1 MKTTARIRIG
11 TRGSKLARWQAE
23 WIAQQMCERNI
34 HVELVT
40 ITTQG
45 DQNVSGSIGS
55 LGSTGIFTKE
65 IQRALLENRIDL
77 AVHSLK
83 DLPTEPVDGIFLIA
97 VPKRVACMDVLL
109 SQNNCTLHQLPVG
122 SRIGTGS
129 IRRQSQVLFLRNDV
143 RVLDIR
149 GNVETRIGKLK
160 NGDYDAIVLARAGLE
175 RLGLERHISYTF
187 TMDEMLPAVGQGAL
201 GLETRCD
208 DEQVQECVRSL
219 DHPPSHQAVLAER
232 ALLAHLRGGCLAP
245 VGAWGRVDGEGH
257 LQLDAVVLDASG
269 TRRLT
274 SSQQG
279 SAEIAIDVGEKA
291 AKELLK
297 QGATSLIDTA
307 RDAKSANDNGL
318 P

>member
-1 MKTTARIRIG
+1 MKTSDYIRVG
-11 TRGSKLARWQAE
+11 TRGSKLAHWQAE
-23 WIAQQMCERNI
+23 WIAQQIRERNI
-34 HVELVT
+34 DVELVT

-45 DQNVSGSIGS
+45 DENVSGSVGS

-65 IQRALLENRIDL
+65 IQRALLENQIDL

-83 DLPTEPVDGIFLIA
+83 DLPTDPVDGIFLVA

-109 SQNNCTLHQLPVG
+109 SQNNCTLHQLPSE

-143 RVLDIR
+143 CVLDIR

-175 RLGLERHISYTF
+175 RLGLEQHISYEF
-187 TMDEMLPAVGQGAL
+187 AIDEMLPAVGQGAL

-208 DEQVQECVRSL
+208 DERVQQCVRSL

-245 VGAWGRVDGEGH
+245 VGAWGRVDDEGH
-257 LQLDAVVLDASG
+257 LQLDAVVLDAVG
-269 TRRLT
+269 TKRLT

-279 SAEIAIDVGEKA
+279 SAQSAIAIGEKA

-297 QGATSLIDTA
+297 QGAASLIDTA
-307 RDAKSANDNGL
+307 RDAESQNDN
-318 P
+318 

>member
-1 MKTTARIRIG
+1 
-11 TRGSKLARWQAE
+11 LAHWQAE
-23 WIAQQMCERNI
+23 WIAQQIREQNI
-34 HVELVT
+34 DVELVT

-45 DQNVSGSIGS
+45 DENVSGSVGS

-65 IQRALLENRIDL
+65 IQRALLENQIDL

-83 DLPTEPVDGIFLIA
+83 DLPTDPVDGIFLVA

-109 SQNNCTLHQLPVG
+109 SQNNCTLHQLPSE

-143 RVLDIR
+143 CVLDIR

-175 RLGLERHISYTF
+175 RLGLEQHISYEF
-187 TMDEMLPAVGQGAL
+187 TIDEMLPAVGQGAL

-208 DEQVQECVRSL
+208 DERVQQCVRSL

-245 VGAWGRVDGEGH
+245 IGAWGRVDDEGH
-257 LQLDAVVLDASG
+257 LQLDAVVLDAGG
-269 TRRLT
+269 TKRLT

-279 SAEIAIDVGEKA
+279 SAQSAIAIGEKA

-297 QGATSLIDTA
+297 QGAASLIDTA
-307 RDAKSANDNGL
+307 RDAESQNDN
-318 P
+318 

>member
-1 MKTTARIRIG
+1 M
-11 TRGSKLARWQAE
+11 
-23 WIAQQMCERNI
+23 
-34 HVELVT
+34 ELVT

-45 DQNVSGSIGS
+45 DQNVSGSVGA
-55 LGSTGIFTKE
+55 LGSTGVFTKE
-65 IQRALLENRIDL
+65 IQRALLENQIDL

-83 DLPTEPVDGIFLIA
+83 DLPTDPVDGIFLVA

-109 SQNNCTLHQLPVG
+109 SQNNCTLHQLPSE

-143 RVLDIR
+143 CVLDIR

-175 RLGLERHISYTF
+175 RLGLEQHISYEF
-187 TMDEMLPAVGQGAL
+187 AIDEMLPAVGQGAL

-208 DEQVQECVRSL
+208 DERVQQCVRSL

-245 VGAWGRVDGEGH
+245 IGAWGRVDDEGH
-257 LQLDAVVLDASG
+257 LQLDAVVLDAGG
-269 TRRLT
+269 TKRLT

-279 SAEIAIDVGEKA
+279 SAQSAIAIGEKA

-297 QGATSLIDTA
+297 QGAASLIDTA
-307 RDAKSANDNGL
+307 RDTESQNDN
-318 P
+318 

>member
-1 MKTTARIRIG
+1 MKTPDCIRIG
-11 TRGSKLARWQAE
+11 TRGSKLAHWQAE
-23 WIAQQMCERNI
+23 WIAQQIREQNI
-34 HVELVT
+34 DVELVT

-45 DQNVSGSIGS
+45 DQNVSGSVGA
-55 LGSTGIFTKE
+55 LGSTGVFTKE
-65 IQRALLENRIDL
+65 IQRALLENQIDL

-109 SQNNCTLHQLPVG
+109 SQNNYTLHQLPSE

-175 RLGLERHISYTF
+175 RLGLEQHISYEF
-187 TMDEMLPAVGQGAL
+187 AIDEMLPAVGQGAL

-208 DEQVQECVRSL
+208 DERVQQCVRSL

-245 VGAWGRVDGEGH
+245 VGAWGRVDDEGH
-257 LQLDAVVLDASG
+257 LQLDAVVLDAVG
-269 TRRLT
+269 TKRLT

-279 SAEIAIDVGEKA
+279 SAQSAIAVGEKA

-297 QGATSLIDTA
+297 QGAASLIDTA
-307 RDAKSANDNGL
+307 RDTESQNDN
-318 P
+318 